1 VVGVGRAPEEN
12 LYVPTFSGR
21 RAGPAVDASIEWRS
35 ERRHAETPVALTL
48 AGERHDLEV
57 VERWVEGPPVAGGP
71 VVRCFVVRAGT
82 GPAYLVRHDA
92 AGAVAVLMMQ

>member
-1 VVGVGRAPEEN
+1 VALRRAREEN
-12 LYVPTFSGR
+12 RSVPTFSGR

-71 VVRCFVVRAGT
+71 VVRCFVVRAAGGT
-82 GPAYLVRHDA
+82 AYVVRQDA
-92 AGAVAVLMMQ
+92 AGTVTVSPVQ